1 MKRYEKP
8 AISVMSLQL
17 KENIADVS
25 TTVMKG
31 TARTMNQA
39 QLVKMALSD
48 AATGLTP
55 RQDGLVFES

>member
-31 TARTMNQA
+31 TARTMSESA
-39 QLVKMALSD
+39 LVKMALSSS
-48 AATGLTP
+48 ATGLAQ
-55 RQDGLVFES
+55 RDGLVAQS

>member
-8 AISVMSLQL
+8 AISVMNLQL

-31 TARTMNQA
+31 TARTMSESA
-39 QLVKMALSD
+39 LVKMALSNS
-48 AATGLTP
+48 ATGLAQ
-55 RQDGLVFES
+55 RDGLVAVS